1 MKVQKSNPNRQDFL
15 NTPLGKKFVNRLMI
29 GGKKNIAEKIL
40 LQSLVLIQSNSSKNP
55 IQILMLA
62 ISNVKPVVEIRSIRM
77 RGANYQVPIP
87 LLENRRVSLAIK
99 WIIESANKKQGNPMK
114 LKLKDELILASK
126 KQGDSIKKK
135 ISVHRLANA
144 NRAFAHYRWF

>member
-1 MKVQKSNPNRQDFL
+1 MKIQKNNLNHQDFL
-15 NTPLGKKFVNRLMI
+15 NTPLGKKFVNRLMV
-29 GGKKNIAEKIL
+29 GGKKVIAEKIL

-62 ISNVKPVVEIRSIRM
+62 ITNVKPVIEIRSIRL

-87 LLENRRVSLAIK
+87 LLEIRRISLAIK
-99 WIIESANKKQGNPMK
+99 WIIQSANKKRGNTMK
-114 LKLKDELILASK
+114 TKLKDELIFASK
-126 KQGDSIKKK
+126 KQGESIKKK